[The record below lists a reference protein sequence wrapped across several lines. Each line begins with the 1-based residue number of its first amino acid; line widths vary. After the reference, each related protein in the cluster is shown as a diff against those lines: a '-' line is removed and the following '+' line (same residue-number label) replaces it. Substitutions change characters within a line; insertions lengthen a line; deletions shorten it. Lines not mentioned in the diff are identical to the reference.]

1 MSTQVRLPSKI
12 KTWAL
17 VADRSSRRARLPCP
31 LILCRLLIITF
42 AFALTAG
49 AGENDALLAQAW
61 QQEKFVPNPPANHEI
76 FVCRIH
82 LDIIGRI
89 PTMQVTP

>member
-17 VADRSSRRARLPCP
+17 VAERSSRRARLPCP
-31 LILCRLLIITF
+31 LMLCRLL
-42 AFALTAG
+42 
-49 AGENDALLAQAW
+49 QAW
-61 QQEKFVPNPPANHEI
+61 QQEKFAPNPPAHHEI